1 MLGFRWPHNNNRGL
15 GRPYVYSP
23 TIILRCFIVRIWFRL
38 DSNRALH
45 EYLAMDLSYNRKVM
59 KVCGLSRVT
68 SRRTF
73 DRRLSTISTDIK
85 NRITTMGELFIRNK
99 IIDPC
104 VLSTDS
110 TLIKAKGPV
119 WHKSSIKKRSSTMFW
134 Y

>member
-1 MLGFRWPHNNNRGL
+1 
-15 GRPYVYSP
+15 
-23 TIILRCFIVRIWFRL
+23 
-38 DSNRALH
+38 
-45 EYLAMDLSYNRKVM
+45 M
-59 KVCGLSRVT
+59 KVCGLSRVP

-119 WHKSSIKKRSSTMFW
+119 WHKSSIKKKVVPCSGIDIDARW
-134 Y
+134 